1 MKKIF
6 LLIIIA
12 FAGYMI
18 STAQDSLKV
27 NPNRDR
33 VSGGLYGSCSFN
45 STYGNSVV
53 EFGDF
58 FDYEINKYLSVGSG
72 LSFASID
79 ARKLPNWTDGDNVY
93 HIKRGEQI
101 YNVNLLASVT
111 GKLPVNKDGGL
122 FLEATGLFEIV
133 PINKVELER
142 TNLIDESD
150 TQYASKRVFNGFSP
164 GLFIDIGWYFSR
176 NEEVL
181 TNKMLRELL
190 GPIYICYGIGFYDPL
205 VGYRKA
211 SLMGQDISSHMPK
224 NKLLHRITIKW
235 AI

>member
-1 MKKIF
+1 MT
-6 LLIIIA
+6 
-12 FAGYMI
+12 

-45 STYGNSVV
+45 SAYGNSVV

-72 LSFASID
+72 LSFASVD

-142 TNLIDESD
+142 TNLLDESD
-150 TQYASKRVFNGFSP
+150 TQYASKRIFNGFSP
-164 GLFIDIGWYFSR
+164 GLFIDIGWYFCH
-176 NEEVL
+176 NEEAVI
-181 TNKMLRELL
+181 KYERVCELL
-190 GPIYICYGIGFYDPL
+190 KSLYFSYGIGFYDPL